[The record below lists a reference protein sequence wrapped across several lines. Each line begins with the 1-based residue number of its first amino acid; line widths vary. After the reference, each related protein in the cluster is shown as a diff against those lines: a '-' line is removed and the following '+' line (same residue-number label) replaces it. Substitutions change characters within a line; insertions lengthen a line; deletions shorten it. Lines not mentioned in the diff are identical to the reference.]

1 MSDPVTHQKQE
12 GALEVRMTATLVE
25 LAGIPSVSGQEAA
38 VRAYVAARLGERL
51 GLETHVDAAGNLI
64 ALMPGTPI
72 KRAIER
78 PLLLNAHM
86 DRVPPGKAHTPI
98 VADDV
103 MRSDGTTNLGADD
116 SAGLAVILH
125 IAEELHWRNLP
136 HPPLV
141 LLFTTGE
148 EVGLTGANAFDP
160 APWGAT
166 EGIVFDNAGEAG
178 EVVTR
183 AATYIAFDV
192 TLFGRGGH
200 PGKRL
205 EATANAIEMFHRARY
220 PAGSLDGDTTR
231 VSIGR
236 IEGGSARN
244 AVPQEVRVQ
253 GEARTLLEGAERERV
268 RAEIES
274 AFVEAA
280 EALSGH
286 AAVSFDMHCDGYTV
300 DPEEPLLRAFAAVLE
315 RHGQPLRTITSFI
328 GSDASALRRHARVF
342 TVSTGVMDEH
352 TSDEWIPL
360 APLTRLTEQAIELLS
375 TYRAG

>member
-12 GALEVRMTATLVE
+12 GALEARMTATLVE

-38 VRAYVAARLGERL
+38 VRAYVAARLDERL

-78 PLLLNAHM
+78 PLLLSAHM

-98 VADDV
+98 VADGV
-103 MRSDGTTNLGADD
+103 MRSDGTTNLGTDD

-236 IEGGSARN
+236 IEGGTARN

-253 GEARTLLEGAERERV
+253 GEARTLLGGAERERV

-274 AFVEAA
+274 AFVEAS
-280 EALSGH
+280 EALGGH
-286 AAVSFDMHCDGYTV
+286 AALSFDMHCDGYMV

-315 RHGQPLRTITSFI
+315 RHSQLLRTITSFI